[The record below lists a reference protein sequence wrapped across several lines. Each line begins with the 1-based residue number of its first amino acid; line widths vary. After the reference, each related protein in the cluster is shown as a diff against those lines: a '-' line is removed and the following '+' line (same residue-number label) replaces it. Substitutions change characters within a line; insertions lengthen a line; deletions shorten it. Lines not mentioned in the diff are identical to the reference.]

1 MTKDKIER
9 GIVAFIDSE
18 IVPQISEGMTI
29 GEGRFAIE
37 IPVNIKKAL
46 VGTAGAVLSK
56 KASGMLEE
64 YFPSADGVDLYA
76 LKCELMK
83 RIGDEPF
90 PMSIG
95 GIIDATFTK
104 GDIEKLYGYI
114 ERA

>member
-1 MTKDKIER
+1 MMMLPGISRSYARTVVAER
-9 GIVAFIDSE
+9 GGVTDNKKEDTHME
-18 IVPQISEGMTI
+18 IHEKEWASKGV
-29 GEGRFAIE
+29 
-37 IPVNIKKAL
+37 
-46 VGTAGAVLSK
+46 AGAVLSK
-56 KASGMLEE
+56 KASGMLEG
-64 YFPSADGVDLYA
+64 YFPSTDGVDLYA